1 MHQNPLIAA
10 LLQISALSEASVIAL
25 DGLINY
31 HKYSKNSSLLS
42 FGSVAQYIFF
52 IHKGLA
58 RVFYYRDDRDVTDY
72 FAVGNQFVG
81 ATASLFKGIPSN
93 KAIELLE
100 DSEVYSL
107 PYARFDQLCLKHP
120 DLERAV
126 RKLAIFGL
134 LEEQERIESF
144 RFLSAKERYWE
155 LEKKYPGITN
165 RAPLKHIASYLNTTD
180 VSISRIRAG
189 KQ

>member
-1 MHQNPLIAA
+1 MHQNPLISA
-10 LLQISALSEASVIAL
+10 LLQLSALTDASITAL
-25 DGLINY
+25 ESLITF
-31 HKYSKNSSLLS
+31 KKQAKNSVLLS
-42 FGSVAQYIFF
+42 MGSIAKNIFF
-52 IHKGLA
+52 LHKGLA

-134 LEEQERIESF
+134 LEEQERIESL